1 MVSVRSYRAW
11 LFAILAVALAVR
23 LLAGMWWQQR
33 LPVGK
38 AFGFPDSESYWEL
51 GRRIAHGQPYEFGPE
66 RYAIFRTPGYPI
78 LLSGLFLIDDE
89 PPVLCGRALSAVLGT
104 IAVAGVA
111 SLARQLFDRRTAL
124 VAAGMA
130 ALYPEAIA
138 LSTFVLSE
146 APFCPLMVWQLV
158 AWTKAWNQPSRANAG
173 RSTQWAALAG
183 ILGGLAT
190 LMRPSW
196 LLFAPFAGVIGLVM
210 IAWQKRNATEGAA
223 YRARL
228 LRHLHLLIIL
238 LATMAMTMLPWWA
251 RNYLI
256 AGRFVPTTLQVGA
269 SLYDGLSP
277 QATGASDMRF
287 VAPFV
292 AEQRA
297 ADAQSPELRGTFED
311 RLDNRMK
318 DASLAWAR
326 QNPGRVA
333 ELAWIKLRRMWS
345 PLPNAAEFSGNL
357 TRWALALTYTPVMVL
372 AAVGA
377 WRYARRDWP
386 YLLCVLPAVYF
397 TCLHVIFVSSIRYRQ
412 PAMLVLIVL
421 AAGVLADWIAAWAS
435 KTERK
440 RDGQAARRRED
451 AGSST
456 SLCLSVSPSRIL
468 GVSPSLLL
476 IG

>member
-1 MVSVRSYRAW
+1 MTTVRSYRAW

-23 LLAGMWWQQR
+23 LLAGVWWQQR
-33 LPVGK
+33 LPPGK
-38 AFGFPDSESYWEL
+38 EFFFPDSESYWEL
-51 GRRIAHGQPYEFGPE
+51 GRRIARGQPYEFGPE

-78 LLSGLFLIDDE
+78 LLAGLFLLDSE
-89 PPVLCGRALSAVLGT
+89 PPVMCGRALSAVLGT

-111 SLARQLFDRRTAL
+111 SLARRLFDRRTAL
-124 VAAGMA
+124 VAAGLA

-146 APFCPLMVWQLV
+146 APFCPLMVWQIV
-158 AWTKAWNQPSRANAG
+158 AWTKAWHADASASRA
-173 RSTQWAALAG
+173 TQWAALAG

-196 LLFAPFAGVIGLVM
+196 LLFAPFAGVIGVALL
-210 IAWQKRNATEGAA
+210 AWSRSATKGVP

-228 LRHLHLLIIL
+228 LRHLHLLTIL

-277 QATGASDMRF
+277 IATGASDMQF

-297 ADAQSPELRGTFED
+297 ADAQSSELRGTFED
-311 RLDNRMK
+311 RLDERMK
-318 DASLAWAR
+318 DASLTWASE
-326 QNPGRVA
+326 NPGRVA
-333 ELAWIKLRRMWS
+333 ELMWIKLRRMWS
-345 PLPNAAEFSGNL
+345 PLPNAAELGGNL
-357 TRWALALTYTPVMVL
+357 TRLLLALTYTPVIVL

-377 WRYARRDWP
+377 WRFCRRDWP
-386 YLLCVLPAVYF
+386 YLLLVLPAVYF

-412 PAMLVLIVL
+412 PAMFLLIVL
-421 AAGVLADWIAAWAS
+421 AAGVMSEWIAASARLMETQRDR
-435 KTERK
+435 KTERE
-440 RDGQAARRRED
+440 RGQ
-451 AGSST
+451 
-456 SLCLSVSPSRIL
+456 
-468 GVSPSLLL
+468 
-476 IG
+476 